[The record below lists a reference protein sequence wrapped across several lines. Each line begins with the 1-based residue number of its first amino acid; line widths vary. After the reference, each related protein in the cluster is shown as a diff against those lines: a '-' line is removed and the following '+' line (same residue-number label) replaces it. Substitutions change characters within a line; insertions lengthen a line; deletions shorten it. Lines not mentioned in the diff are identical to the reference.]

1 MTFPPAFISFHLK
14 SYSSPPLQP
23 PSLSSH
29 TMKTLSFPWPYIIL
43 IILTTSQFSCCT
55 GGRRIA
61 ADEAEKKWGAE
72 LPVSSPWNFTIPPLP
87 DHGNDAIDPRYG
99 VSKRL
104 VPEGPNPLHNR

>member
-1 MTFPPAFISFHLK
+1 
-14 SYSSPPLQP
+14 
-23 PSLSSH
+23 
-29 TMKTLSFPWPYIIL
+29 MKTLSFPWPYIIL